1 MTKAA
6 AAEASALSDTV
17 GGLADLL
24 RDQFL
29 VEEERGRR
37 ARASAAHEPGRQ
49 LQWLLDDLIERS
61 GSQPDPRLLAGE
73 RALNTLLDI
82 VEADE
87 APSATVDSLLDRLRA
102 VAVDLR
108 HLP

>member
-1 MTKAA
+1 MSKAV

-29 VEEERGRR
+29 VEAERGRR
-37 ARASAAHEPGRQ
+37 ARVSAAQEAGRQ
-49 LQWLLDDLIERS
+49 LLWLLDDLIERS
-61 GSQPDPRLLAGE
+61 GSQPDPRLLAGG

-82 VEADE
+82 VDARE
-87 APSATVDSLLDRLRA
+87 APSAIVDSLLDRLRA

>member
-1 MTKAA
+1 MSKAG
-6 AAEASALSDTV
+6 AAEASALSDAV

-24 RDQFL
+24 RDQFR
-29 VEEERGRR
+29 VEEKRGRR
-37 ARASAAHEPGRQ
+37 ARASAAREPGRQ

-61 GSQPDPRLLAGE
+61 GSPPDPRLLAGE
-73 RALNTLLDI
+73 RGLNTLLDI
-82 VEADE
+82 VEAGE
-87 APSATVDSLLDRLRA
+87 APGAAVDSLMDRLRA